1 MSNFT
6 LSFHI
11 PLEPKQLVMAG
22 GDQDPLGKTFNTAV
36 AEQYEVCL
44 FNPKEPVLPDVDFL
58 LDSDETIVPGMSP
71 GLSIF
76 TDTANLP
83 LNDRRYPERLWK
95 LQKEITND
103 GELKYPMEI
112 QITRVNPNQ
121 GHYAIKPTAPVR
133 PQTFRQM
140 LRCLPWLKMYP
151 FEEVITL
158 NNIRTITNT
167 LVVYNT

>member
-71 GLSIF
+71 GKRDTSNSIF
-76 TDTANLP
+76 LLTAFMGVP
-83 LNDRRYPERLWK
+83 
-95 LQKEITND
+95 KEA
-103 GELKYPMEI
+103 ESEF
-112 QITRVNPNQ
+112 V
-121 GHYAIKPTAPVR
+121 
-133 PQTFRQM
+133 
-140 LRCLPWLKMYP
+140 
-151 FEEVITL
+151 
-158 NNIRTITNT
+158 
-167 LVVYNT
+167 